1 MGKSGKSG
9 KVNRS
14 EPTDLTWIEKLPD
27 YAELFQQAGWLNFFR
42 KIDGYNAQ
50 VSCKFAQSLKDDMVI
65 FDALKFK
72 LTVELIAEATGISNE
87 GELWFKKL
95 PFDFEP

>member
-9 KVNRS
+9 KVNRA

-27 YAELFQQAGWLNFFR
+27 YEELFQQAGWLKFFR

-50 VSCKFAQSLKDDMVI
+50 VSCKFAQGLKDDMVMM
-65 FDALKFK
+65 DALKFK
-72 LTVELIAEATGISNE
+72 LTVELIE
-87 GELWFKKL
+87 
-95 PFDFEP
+95 